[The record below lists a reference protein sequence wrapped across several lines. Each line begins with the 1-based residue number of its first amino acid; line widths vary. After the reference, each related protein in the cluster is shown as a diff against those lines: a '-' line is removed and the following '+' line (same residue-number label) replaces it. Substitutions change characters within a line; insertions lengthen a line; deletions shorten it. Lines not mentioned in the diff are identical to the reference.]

1 MPIAMVLALA
11 LGQAAPA
18 QPEPVIL
25 FHAERLDADSALLR
39 GALAEDIQSWTS
51 TADYPSA
58 ARTTGQKGEAHAVVG
73 IDASGAM
80 TECRPDPGAA
90 PFAATICPLLKRHA
104 RFRHALDREGN
115 PVADRIA
122 LRAVFGPK
130 PPPPPLVYPPRRATD
145 WELIVDKPSTRLTR
159 EPDWERFAPAERRKG
174 EVAVALYAYGF
185 RPDGRFRLICSFLGV
200 RTDAALEQATCD
212 ALKTAS
218 FAPGPTEPV
227 TMTLL
232 VRWDGKRATVILPS
246 RYGKSLEF
254 LAPERTR
261 GGPELTGTAQVDLRF
276 PADGTHPV
284 CRVTGSAGSDAA
296 DIAACRFFESQPYSP
311 AIDIFG
317 RRIEGRLPY
326 ALSFMP

>member
-18 QPEPVIL
+18 QPETVIL
-25 FHAERLDADSALLR
+25 FHAERLDADPVLMR
-39 GALAEDIQSWTS
+39 GALAEDIQNWTS
-51 TADYPSA
+51 AADYPSA
-58 ARTTGQKGEAHAVVG
+58 ARAAGQKGEARAMIG
-73 IDASGAM
+73 INASGVM

-90 PFAATICPLLKRHA
+90 LFTATICPLLKRHA

-130 PPPPPLVYPPRRATD
+130 PPPPPPVYPSRWGTD
-145 WELIVDKPSTRLTR
+145 LQLIVNKSNMRLTR
-159 EPDWERFAPAERRKG
+159 EPDWARFAPADPRKG
-174 EVAVALYAYGF
+174 EVAVALYVSAF
-185 RPDGRFRLICSFLGV
+185 RPDGSFHLICGVLGT
-200 RTDAALEQATCD
+200 RTGDALERATCD
-212 ALKTAS
+212 GLKSAS
-218 FAPGPTEPV
+218 FAFISDPGL
-227 TMTLL
+227 MTLL
-232 VRWDGKRATVILPS
+232 VRWEGKRATVILPS
-246 RYGKSLEF
+246 RSGKSLEF

-317 RRIEGRLPY
+317 RKIEGRLPY
-326 ALSFMP
+326 SLSFMP